1 MKRLLAIAALV
12 VLSGG
17 LLADTPAAET
27 KPVAVPFELLKS
39 GHMAVMVKING
50 KGPYRVIF
58 DTGAPVTLF
67 NNKIAKEANLQK
79 NAKQTMPIFGMGG
92 QVTVQELEVG
102 DLKADGVAA
111 IIMDHPTVSA
121 LSMALG
127 PIEGIVGFPFFARYK
142 MTLDYQ
148 AKEMTFV
155 PTGFKPPD
163 VMQKMMAVVMTM
175 QEKPVAKIIAAAGQW
190 GMVVSKEKDDDEPGT
205 TVKEVHAGS
214 AADAAGL
221 KAGDRLLT
229 IDGRWTDSVA
239 DCYTAAGFVKAG
251 KSAHVVVERKSQKIT
266 LTVKPRD
273 GL

>member
-1 MKRLLAIAALV
+1 MKRLLPVIALLALV
-12 VLSGG
+12 GRLP
-17 LLADTPAAET
+17 ADTPASET
-27 KPVAVPFELLKS
+27 KPVTVPFELLKS
-39 GHMAVMVKING
+39 GHMAVMIKING

-79 NAKQTMPIFGMGG
+79 NAKQSMPIFGMGG
-92 QVTVQELEVG
+92 QVTVKELEVG
-102 DLKADGVAA
+102 DLKAEGVAA

-163 VMQKMMAVVMTM
+163 VMQKMMAVVMAM
-175 QEKPVAKIIAAAGQW
+175 QEKPVPKIIAAAAQW
-190 GMVVSKEKDDDEPGT
+190 GMVVAKEKDDDEAGT
-205 TVKEVHAGS
+205 PVKEVHAGS
-214 AADAAGL
+214 AAAAAGL

-239 DCYTAAGFVKAG
+239 DCYAAAGYVKAG
-251 KSAHVVVERKSQKIT
+251 KSAAVVVKRKNEEVK
-266 LTVKPRD
+266 LTVQPRD

>member
-1 MKRLLAIAALV
+1 MTRLAIVALV
-12 VLSGG
+12 ILAGG
-17 LLADTPAAET
+17 LSADTPASEA

-39 GHMAVMVKING
+39 GHMAVMVKVNG

-58 DTGAPVTLF
+58 DTGAPVTLL
-67 NNKIAKEANLQK
+67 NNKIAKEADLK
-79 NAKQTMPIFGMGG
+79 KDAKQTLPLFGMGG
-92 QVTVQELEVG
+92 QTTIKELEVG
-102 DLKADGVAA
+102 DLKAEGVSA
-111 IIMDHPTVSA
+111 IIMDHPTVNA
-121 LSMALG
+121 LSAALG

-148 AKEMTFV
+148 AKKMTFV

-163 VMQKMMAVVMTM
+163 VMQAIMATVMKM
-175 QEKPVAKIIAAAGQW
+175 QDKPVPKIIAAAGQW
-190 GMVVSKEKDDDEPGT
+190 GMVVTKEKDDEEPGT

-214 AADAAGL
+214 AAAAAGL

-239 DCYTAAGFVKAG
+239 DCYAAAGFVKAG
-251 KSAHVVVERKSQKIT
+251 KSAQVVVERNSKQIT